1 MMGGALGLAV
11 LASAAAARTD
21 SLTSSGEPELEA
33 LNGGYHLAFMVGAA
47 FTVVGALVAAAFIR
61 AEAPSPAGEPAEEG
75 AAAAPH

>member
-1 MMGGALGLAV
+1 
-11 LASAAAARTD
+11 
-21 SLTSSGEPELEA
+21 